1 MTNVVETAEAA
12 AEASSGVIDTI
23 GNCFEEQLGEG
34 GRVFSQVLEWLAQK
48 GIGFAVNLAVSVLL
62 FVVGFFLIKL
72 ISAGVKKALQKP
84 GAKRSLFATFIA
96 SVVTKSCW
104 ALLAIMILSRLGL
117 DVAPLIAGLGVTG
130 FILGFAFQESLGNLA
145 SGMMIA
151 INEPFKVG
159 DVVEAAGHLG
169 KILEMNMMATV
180 MATADNK
187 RIVLPNKS
195 VWGGPITNFSA
206 LKTRRVDM
214 QIGIAYGEDIEKAM
228 GIVKETLSRI
238 PGVLAD
244 PEPVISVAGLD
255 SSQVTLNVRPWV
267 QGEDYW
273 AVLSE
278 TLKTVKAEFDK
289 AGVEIPF
296 PQITVHTAQ

>member
-1 MTNVVETAEAA
+1 M
-12 AEASSGVIDTI
+12 D
-23 GNCFEEQLGEG
+23 
-34 GRVFSQVLEWLAQK
+34 
-48 GIGFAVNLAVSVLL
+48 FAVNLLL
-62 FVVGFFLIKL
+62 SAIIFVVGYFLIRL
-72 ISAGVKKALQKP
+72 ISAAVKKALSKP
-84 GAKRSLFATFIA
+84 GVKRSLFATFIA
-96 SVVTKSCW
+96 SVVTKTCW

-159 DVVEAAGHLG
+159 DTVEAAGHLG
-169 KILEMNMMATV
+169 KILEVNMMATV

-214 QIGIAYGEDIEKAM
+214 QIGIAYGEDIEKAIA
-228 GIVKETLSRI
+228 IVKETLSRI
-238 PGVLAD
+238 PGVLAE
-244 PEPVISVAGLD
+244 PEPAVAVAGLD

-267 QGEDYW
+267 QGGDYW
-273 AVLSE
+273 SVLSE
-278 TLKTVKAEFDK
+278 TLKSVKAEFDK

-296 PQITVHTAQ
+296 PQITVHTAQDAK